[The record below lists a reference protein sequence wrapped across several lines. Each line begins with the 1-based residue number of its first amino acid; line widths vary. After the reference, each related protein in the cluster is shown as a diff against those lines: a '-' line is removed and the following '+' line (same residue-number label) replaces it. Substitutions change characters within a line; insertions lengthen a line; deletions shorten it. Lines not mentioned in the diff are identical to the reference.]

1 MNKSLVRRFEVGAG
15 EYVVFRFTL
24 RRDTSLYV
32 RMYATN
38 PANVLLL
45 DSGNYAEYKSGIPDY
60 HYTKIW
66 SQRIQFEDEVS
77 VWAGTW
83 YIVVEGRDQTSGGW
97 LEVFH

>member
-1 MNKSLVRRFEVGAG
+1 MNKSLVRRFEVNAG
-15 EYVVFRFTL
+15 EYLVFRFNL

-38 PANVLLL
+38 RVNVLLL
-45 DSGNYAEYKSGIPDY
+45 DADDYAEYKSGIPNY

-66 SQRIQFEDEVS
+66 SQRIQFEEELS

-83 YIVVEGRDQTSGGW
+83 YIVVEGREQTSGGW